1 MNTQNT
7 TSQGIQKGEFALVLE
22 NGSWVKRKVIQVKTA
37 LNGQECYIVNFKY
50 GSTNTTGTVYNH
62 EIKKIN

>member
-7 TSQGIQKGEFALVLE
+7 TTQGIQKGEFVLVLE
-22 NGSWVKRKVIQVKTA
+22 NGSWVKRKVIQVQTA
-37 LNGQECYIVNFKY
+37 FNGQECYIVNFKY
-50 GSTNTTGTVYNH
+50 GSKTITGRVYSD

>member
-22 NGSWVKRKVIQVKTA
+22 NGSWVKRKVIQIQTA
-37 LNGQECYIVNFKY
+37 LNGQECYLVNFKY
-50 GSTNTTGTVYNH
+50 GSTATTGRVYNH

>member
-7 TSQGIQKGEFALVLE
+7 TTQGIQKGEIALVLE
-22 NGSWVKRKVIQVKTA
+22 NGSWVKRKVIQVQIA
-37 LNGQECYIVNFKY
+37 INGQECYIVNFKY
-50 GSTNTTGTVYNH
+50 GTKTTTGKVYND